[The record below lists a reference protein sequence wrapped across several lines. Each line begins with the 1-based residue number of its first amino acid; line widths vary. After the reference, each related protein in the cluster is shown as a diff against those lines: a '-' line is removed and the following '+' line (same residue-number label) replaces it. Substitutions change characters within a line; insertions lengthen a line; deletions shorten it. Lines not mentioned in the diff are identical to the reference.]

1 MNITNESCHK
11 IAFDVKYLTYWQL
24 ATLTVVNLSL
34 LPTNLIA
41 NASVL
46 YILIKTK
53 QLSNVS
59 CKIIFML
66 SLSDLLIALFVQS
79 LFLVLIYDGACSVKI
94 ASIFISTFL
103 AHLSA
108 YTIAVIGV
116 DRFIRI
122 KYKVSFRTVLT
133 PKLLTVLTFIMW
145 LAAVIHAVMI
155 TIGTSMDKEQ
165 EVRTIGLIVDGFV
178 LGIII
183 ILQMITICK
192 SNSIVV
198 DLQSRNI
205 FQQTSERIT
214 KLCTKIMLMTTLLIT
229 PILIANFT
237 RNRIYHGLNV
247 QEKSIMEFVQRL
259 CMLILYGNSL
269 ANAVLFL
276 TTNGKAK
283 RYLKALFYDN
293 NESVN
298 HQPKDLIKE
307 GLSVDNR
314 SNKIVSQ

>member
-1 MNITNESCHK
+1 
-11 IAFDVKYLTYWQL
+11 
-24 ATLTVVNLSL
+24 
-34 LPTNLIA
+34 
-41 NASVL
+41 
-46 YILIKTK
+46 
-53 QLSNVS
+53 
-59 CKIIFML
+59 
-66 SLSDLLIALFVQS
+66 
-79 LFLVLIYDGACSVKI
+79 
-94 ASIFISTFL
+94 
-103 AHLSA
+103 
-108 YTIAVIGV
+108 
-116 DRFIRI
+116 
-122 KYKVSFRTVLT
+122 
-133 PKLLTVLTFIMW
+133 
-145 LAAVIHAVMI
+145 
-155 TIGTSMDKEQ
+155 MDKEQ

-183 ILQMITICK
+183 TLQMITICK

-198 DLQSRNI
+198 DLQSWNI

-247 QEKSIMEFVQRL
+247 QEKSVMEFVRRL
-259 CMLILYGNSL
+259 CMLILHGNSL

-283 RYLKALFYDN
+283 RYLKALFYDS
-293 NESVN
+293 NEGIN

-314 SNKIVSQ
+314 SNKIVS